1 MEIGILI
8 FCVLAVMGGLIAFLG
23 DKIGSKVGKKR
34 ISLFGMR
41 PKYTSI
47 LVTVLTGI
55 MIALMTIG
63 VLSALSENV
72 RTALFGMEQ
81 LQGELGRLGSE
92 VQQKNAELERS
103 KAQLAE
109 QTTEYNRMTERV
121 RETNTQLARAQE
133 QESYMRAQLQ
143 VVEEAYRKAQD
154 DVHASAEEIAQ
165 LEAMRGE
172 LTENIQKLDAEAE
185 RLRTNIVSLREGQV
199 VFRVGQIL
207 SSAVVESHLSAD
219 QAQQVLVN
227 VLNDTNR
234 LLQKQLNTQEGT
246 TLIRVLPATLE
257 KASTELQDTDR
268 KKLVRVVAAGNIIYG
283 EPAWV
288 EFVIHDD
295 LLLYQQG
302 ETVYAADLS
311 AYSGRGNIEM
321 SVLQFLQD
329 VNQQAKQKGVLPDPL
344 TGTVGQ
350 VDGLQLFNTIQEI
363 AAKGGNVNLRAVAKQ
378 DIYTE
383 GPVHIG
389 IIVTAK

>member
-41 PKYTSI
+41 PKHTSI

-55 MIALMTIG
+55 MIAAMTIG

-81 LQGELGRLGSE
+81 LQGELSRLGSE

-109 QTTEYNRMTERV
+109 QTTEYNHMTERV
-121 RETNTQLARAQE
+121 RETNTQLALAQE

-143 VVEEAYRKAQD
+143 VAEEAYRKAQA

-165 LEAMRGE
+165 LETMRGE

-199 VFRVGQIL
+199 IFRVGQIL
-207 SSAVVESHLSAD
+207 SSAVVESHLNAD
-219 QAQQVLVN
+219 QARQVL
-227 VLNDTNR
+227 
-234 LLQKQLNTQEGT
+234 
-246 TLIRVLPATLE
+246 AE
-257 KASTELQDTDR
+257 KASAELQNSAQ

-288 EFVIHDD
+288 DFVIHDD
-295 LLLYQQG
+295 LLLYRQG
-302 ETVYAADLS
+302 ETVYATDLS
-311 AYSGRGNIEM
+311 AYSGRANVEM
-321 SVLQFLQD
+321 RVLQFLQD
-329 VNQQAKQKGVLPDPL
+329 VNQHATQKGVLPDPL

-363 AAKGGNVNLRAVAKQ
+363 AAKGGDVN
-378 DIYTE
+378 
-383 GPVHIG
+383 GNSGCP
-389 IIVTAK
+389 

>member
-41 PKYTSI
+41 PKHTSI

-55 MIALMTIG
+55 MIAAMTIS

-81 LQGELGRLGSE
+81 LQGELSRLGSE

-103 KAQLAE
+103 KTQLAE
-109 QTTEYNRMTERV
+109 QTTEYNHMTERV
-121 RETNTQLARAQE
+121 RETNTQLALAQE

-143 VVEEAYRKAQD
+143 VVEDAYRKAQA
-154 DVHASAEEIAQ
+154 DVHASAEEIAK
-165 LEAMRGE
+165 LETMRGE

-199 VFRVGQIL
+199 IFRVGQIL
-207 SSAVVESHLSAD
+207 SSAVVESHLGAD
-219 QAQQVLVN
+219 HARQVLAN

-234 LLQKQLNTQEGT
+234 LLQKQLNTQEDT

-257 KASTELQDTDR
+257 KASAELQNSAQ

-288 EFVIHDD
+288 DFVIHDD
-295 LLLYQQG
+295 LLLYRQG
-302 ETVYAADLS
+302 ETVYATDLS
-311 AYSGRGNIEM
+311 AYSGRANVEM
-321 SVLQFLQD
+321 RVLQFLQD

-350 VDGLQLFNTIQEI
+350 VDGLQLFNSIQEI
-363 AAKGGNVNLRAVAKQ
+363 AAKGGDVNLRAVAKQ

-383 GPVHIG
+383 GPVRID

>member
-121 RETNTQLARAQE
+121 RETNTQLALAQE

-219 QAQQVLVN
+219 QAQQVLAN

-234 LLQKQLNTQEGT
+234 LLQKQLNTQEDT

-257 KASTELQDTDR
+257 KASAELQDSAQ

-383 GPVHIG
+383 GPVRID

>member
-121 RETNTQLARAQE
+121 RETNTQLALAQE

-143 VVEEAYRKAQD
+143 VVEDAYRKAQD

-165 LEAMRGE
+165 LETMRGE

-199 VFRVGQIL
+199 IFRVGQIL
-207 SSAVVESHLSAD
+207 SSAVVESHLNAD
-219 QAQQVLVN
+219 QARQVLAN

-234 LLQKQLNTQEGT
+234 LLQKQLNTQ
-246 TLIRVLPATLE
+246 
-257 KASTELQDTDR
+257 
-268 KKLVRVVAAGNIIYG
+268 GNIIYG

-288 EFVIHDD
+288 DFVIHDD
-295 LLLYQQG
+295 LLLYRQG
-302 ETVYAADLS
+302 ETVYATDLS
-311 AYSGRGNIEM
+311 AYSGRANVEM
-321 SVLQFLQD
+321 RVLQFLQD
-329 VNQQAKQKGVLPDPL
+329 VNQHATQKGVLPDPL

-363 AAKGGNVNLRAVAKQ
+363 AAKGGDVNLRAVAKQ

-383 GPVHIG
+383 GPVRID

>member
-121 RETNTQLARAQE
+121 RETNTQLALAQE

-288 EFVIHDD
+288 DFVIHDD
-295 LLLYQQG
+295 LLLYRQG

-383 GPVHIG
+383 GPVHID

>member
-121 RETNTQLARAQE
+121 RETNTQLALAQE

-288 EFVIHDD
+288 DFVIHDD
-295 LLLYQQG
+295 LLLYRQG

-378 DIYTE
+378 DIYTD
-383 GPVHIG
+383 GPVHID

>member
-121 RETNTQLARAQE
+121 RETNTQLALAQE

-257 KASTELQDTDR
+257 KASTELQDADR

-383 GPVHIG
+383 GPVRID

>member
-41 PKYTSI
+41 PKHTSI

-55 MIALMTIG
+55 MIAAMTIG

-72 RTALFGMEQ
+72 RTALFGME
-81 LQGELGRLGSE
+81 LSRLGSE

-109 QTTEYNRMTERV
+109 QTTEYNHMTERV
-121 RETNTQLARAQE
+121 RETNTQLALAQE

-143 VVEEAYRKAQD
+143 VVEDAYRKAQA

-165 LEAMRGE
+165 LETMRGE

-199 VFRVGQIL
+199 IFRVGQIL
-207 SSAVVESHLSAD
+207 SSAVVESHLNAD
-219 QAQQVLVN
+219 QARQVLAN

-234 LLQKQLNTQEGT
+234 LLQKQLNTQEDT

-257 KASTELQDTDR
+257 KASAELQNSAQ

-288 EFVIHDD
+288 DFVIHDD
-295 LLLYQQG
+295 LLLYRQG
-302 ETVYAADLS
+302 ETVYATDLS
-311 AYSGRGNIEM
+311 AYSGRANVEM
-321 SVLQFLQD
+321 RVLQFLQD
-329 VNQQAKQKGVLPDPL
+329 VNQHATQKGVLPDPL

-363 AAKGGNVNLRAVAKQ
+363 AAKGGDVNLRAVAKQ

-383 GPVHIG
+383 GPVRID

>member
-121 RETNTQLARAQE
+121 RETNTQLALAQE

-143 VVEEAYRKAQD
+143 VVEDAYRKAQD

-165 LEAMRGE
+165 LETMRGE

-199 VFRVGQIL
+199 IFRVGQIL
-207 SSAVVESHLSAD
+207 SSAVVESHLNAD
-219 QAQQVLVN
+219 QARQVLAN

-234 LLQKQLNTQEGT
+234 RLQKQLNTQEDT

-257 KASTELQDTDR
+257 KASAELQNSAQ

-288 EFVIHDD
+288 DFVIHDD
-295 LLLYQQG
+295 LLLYRQG
-302 ETVYAADLS
+302 ETVYATDLS
-311 AYSGRGNIEM
+311 AYSGRANVEM
-321 SVLQFLQD
+321 RVLQFLQD
-329 VNQQAKQKGVLPDPL
+329 VNQHATQKGVLPDPL
-344 TGTVGQ
+344 TGNVGQ

-363 AAKGGNVNLRAVAKQ
+363 AAKGGDVNLRAVAKQ

-383 GPVHIG
+383 GPVRID

>member
-103 KAQLAE
+103 KAQLAQ

-121 RETNTQLARAQE
+121 RETNTQLALAQE

-219 QAQQVLVN
+219 QAQQVLAN

-234 LLQKQLNTQEGT
+234 LLQKQLNTQEDT

-257 KASTELQDTDR
+257 KASTELQDADR

-321 SVLQFLQD
+321 SVLQFLHD
-329 VNQQAKQKGVLPDPL
+329 VNQQATQKGVLPDPL

-383 GPVHIG
+383 GPVRID

>member
-41 PKYTSI
+41 PKHTSI

-55 MIALMTIG
+55 MIAAMTIG

-81 LQGELGRLGSE
+81 LQGELSRLGSE

-109 QTTEYNRMTERV
+109 QTTEYNHMTERV
-121 RETNTQLARAQE
+121 RETNTQLALAQE

-143 VVEEAYRKAQD
+143 VVEDAYRKAQA

-199 VFRVGQIL
+199 IFRVGQIL
-207 SSAVVESHLSAD
+207 SSAVVESHLNAD
-219 QAQQVLVN
+219 QARQVLAN

-234 LLQKQLNTQEGT
+234 RLQKQLNTQEDT

-257 KASTELQDTDR
+257 KASAELQNSAQ

-288 EFVIHDD
+288 DFVIHDD
-295 LLLYQQG
+295 LLLYRQG
-302 ETVYAADLS
+302 ETVYATDLS
-311 AYSGRGNIEM
+311 AYSGRANVEM
-321 SVLQFLQD
+321 RVLQFLQD
-329 VNQQAKQKGVLPDPL
+329 VNQHATQKGVLPDPL

-363 AAKGGNVNLRAVAKQ
+363 AAKGGDVNLRAVAKQ

-383 GPVHIG
+383 GPVRID

>member
-219 QAQQVLVN
+219 QAQQVLAN

-383 GPVHIG
+383 GPVHID

>member
-1 MEIGILI
+1 M
-8 FCVLAVMGGLIAFLG
+8 
-23 DKIGSKVGKKR
+23 
-34 ISLFGMR
+34 
-41 PKYTSI
+41 
-47 LVTVLTGI
+47 
-55 MIALMTIG
+55 
-63 VLSALSENV
+63 
-72 RTALFGMEQ
+72 
-81 LQGELGRLGSE
+81 
-92 VQQKNAELERS
+92 
-103 KAQLAE
+103 
-109 QTTEYNRMTERV
+109 
-121 RETNTQLARAQE
+121 
-133 QESYMRAQLQ
+133 
-143 VVEEAYRKAQD
+143 
-154 DVHASAEEIAQ
+154 
-165 LEAMRGE
+165 
-172 LTENIQKLDAEAE
+172 
-185 RLRTNIVSLREGQV
+185 
-199 VFRVGQIL
+199 
-207 SSAVVESHLSAD
+207 
-219 QAQQVLVN
+219 N

-288 EFVIHDD
+288 DFVIHDD
-295 LLLYQQG
+295 LLLYRQG

-383 GPVHIG
+383 GPVHID

>member
-41 PKYTSI
+41 PKHTSI

-55 MIALMTIG
+55 MIAAMTIG

-81 LQGELGRLGSE
+81 LQGELSRLGSE

-103 KAQLAE
+103 KTQLAE
-109 QTTEYNRMTERV
+109 QTTEYNHMTERV
-121 RETNTQLARAQE
+121 RETNTQLALAQE

-143 VVEEAYRKAQD
+143 VVEDAYRKAQA
-154 DVHASAEEIAQ
+154 DVHASAEEIAK
-165 LEAMRGE
+165 LETMRGE

-199 VFRVGQIL
+199 IFRVGQIL
-207 SSAVVESHLSAD
+207 SSAVVESHLGAD
-219 QAQQVLVN
+219 QARQVLAN

-234 LLQKQLNTQEGT
+234 LLQKQLNTQEDT

-257 KASTELQDTDR
+257 KASAELQNSAQ

-288 EFVIHDD
+288 DFVIHDD
-295 LLLYQQG
+295 LLLYRQG
-302 ETVYAADLS
+302 ETVYATDLS
-311 AYSGRGNIEM
+311 AYSGRANVEM
-321 SVLQFLQD
+321 RVLQFLQD

-363 AAKGGNVNLRAVAKQ
+363 AAKGGDVNLRAVAKQ

-383 GPVHIG
+383 GPVRID

>member
-41 PKYTSI
+41 PKHTSI

-55 MIALMTIG
+55 MIAAMTIG

-81 LQGELGRLGSE
+81 LQGELSRLGSE

-109 QTTEYNRMTERV
+109 QTTEYNHMTERV
-121 RETNTQLARAQE
+121 RETNTQLALAQE

-143 VVEEAYRKAQD
+143 VVEDAYRKAQA
-154 DVHASAEEIAQ
+154 DVNASAEEIAQ

-199 VFRVGQIL
+199 IFRVGQIL
-207 SSAVVESHLSAD
+207 SSAVVESHLNAD
-219 QAQQVLVN
+219 QARQVLAN

-234 LLQKQLNTQEGT
+234 RLQKQLNTQEDT

-257 KASTELQDTDR
+257 KASAELQNSAQ

-288 EFVIHDD
+288 DFVIHDD
-295 LLLYQQG
+295 LLLYRQG
-302 ETVYAADLS
+302 ETVYATDLS
-311 AYSGRGNIEM
+311 AYNGRANVEM
-321 SVLQFLQD
+321 RVLQF
-329 VNQQAKQKGVLPDPL
+329 
-344 TGTVGQ
+344 
-350 VDGLQLFNTIQEI
+350 
-363 AAKGGNVNLRAVAKQ
+363 
-378 DIYTE
+378 
-383 GPVHIG
+383 
-389 IIVTAK
+389 

>member
-41 PKYTSI
+41 PKHTSI

-55 MIALMTIG
+55 MIAAMTIG

-81 LQGELGRLGSE
+81 LQGELSRLGSE

-109 QTTEYNRMTERV
+109 QTTEYNQMTERV
-121 RETNTQLARAQE
+121 RETNTQLALAQE

-143 VVEEAYRKAQD
+143 VVEDAYRKAQA

-199 VFRVGQIL
+199 IFRVGQIL
-207 SSAVVESHLSAD
+207 SSAVVESHLNAD
-219 QAQQVLVN
+219 QARQVLAN

-234 LLQKQLNTQEGT
+234 RLQKQLNTQEDT

-257 KASTELQDTDR
+257 KASAELQNSEQ

-288 EFVIHDD
+288 DFVIHDD
-295 LLLYQQG
+295 LLLYRQG
-302 ETVYAADLS
+302 ETVYATDLS
-311 AYSGRGNIEM
+311 AYNGRANVEM
-321 SVLQFLQD
+321 RVLQFLQD
-329 VNQQAKQKGVLPDPL
+329 VNQHATQKGVLPDPL

-363 AAKGGNVNLRAVAKQ
+363 AAKGGDVNLRAVAKQ

-383 GPVHIG
+383 GPVRID

>member
-383 GPVHIG
+383 GPVHID

>member
-219 QAQQVLVN
+219 QAQQVLAN

-378 DIYTE
+378 DIYTD
-383 GPVHIG
+383 GPVHID

>member
-41 PKYTSI
+41 PKHTSI

-55 MIALMTIG
+55 MIAAMTIG

-81 LQGELGRLGSE
+81 LQGELSRLGSE

-109 QTTEYNRMTERV
+109 QTTEYNHMTERV
-121 RETNTQLARAQE
+121 RETNTQLALAQE

-143 VVEEAYRKAQD
+143 VVEDAYRKAQA
-154 DVHASAEEIAQ
+154 DVNASAEEIAQ

-199 VFRVGQIL
+199 IFRVGQIL
-207 SSAVVESHLSAD
+207 SSAVVESHLNAD
-219 QAQQVLVN
+219 QARQVLAN

-234 LLQKQLNTQEGT
+234 RLQKQLNTQEDT

-257 KASTELQDTDR
+257 KASAELQNSAQ

-288 EFVIHDD
+288 DFVIHDD
-295 LLLYQQG
+295 LLLYRQG
-302 ETVYAADLS
+302 ETVYATDLS
-311 AYSGRGNIEM
+311 AYSGRANVEM
-321 SVLQFLQD
+321 RVLQFLQD
-329 VNQQAKQKGVLPDPL
+329 VNQHATQKGVLPDPL

-363 AAKGGNVNLRAVAKQ
+363 AAKGGDVNLRAVAKQ

-383 GPVHIG
+383 GPVRID

>member
-103 KAQLAE
+103 KAQLAQ

-121 RETNTQLARAQE
+121 RETNTQLALAQE

-257 KASTELQDTDR
+257 KASTELQDADR

-383 GPVHIG
+383 GPVRID

>member
-121 RETNTQLARAQE
+121 RETNTQLALAQE

-219 QAQQVLVN
+219 QAQQVLAN

-383 GPVHIG
+383 GPVHID

>member
-121 RETNTQLARAQE
+121 RETNTQLALAQE

-219 QAQQVLVN
+219 QAQQVLGN

-344 TGTVGQ
+344 TGTVDQ

-363 AAKGGNVNLRAVAKQ
+363 AAKGGDVNLRAVAKQ

-383 GPVHIG
+383 GPVRID

>member
-121 RETNTQLARAQE
+121 RETNTQLALAQE

-199 VFRVGQIL
+199 IFRVGQML

-219 QAQQVLVN
+219 QARQVLVN

-234 LLQKQLNTQEGT
+234 LLQKHLNAKEDI
-246 TLIRVLPATLE
+246 TLVRVLPATLE
-257 KASTELQDTDR
+257 KASVALQDADQ

-311 AYSGRGNIEM
+311 AYSGRGNVEM

-383 GPVHIG
+383 GPVRID

>member
-34 ISLFGMR
+34 ISIFGMR

-121 RETNTQLARAQE
+121 RETNTQLALAQE

-143 VVEEAYRKAQD
+143 VVEDAYRKAQD

-165 LEAMRGE
+165 LETMRGE

-199 VFRVGQIL
+199 IFRVGQIL
-207 SSAVVESHLSAD
+207 SSAVVESHLNAD
-219 QAQQVLVN
+219 QARQVLAN

-234 LLQKQLNTQEGT
+234 LLQKQLNTQEDT

-257 KASTELQDTDR
+257 KASAELQNSAQ

-288 EFVIHDD
+288 DFVIHDD
-295 LLLYQQG
+295 LLLYRQG
-302 ETVYAADLS
+302 ETVYATDLS

-329 VNQQAKQKGVLPDPL
+329 VNQHATQKGVLPDPL
-344 TGTVGQ
+344 TGNVGQ

-363 AAKGGNVNLRAVAKQ
+363 AAKGGDVNLRAVAKQ

-383 GPVHIG
+383 GPVRID

>member
-41 PKYTSI
+41 PKHTSI

-55 MIALMTIG
+55 MIAAMTIG

-81 LQGELGRLGSE
+81 LQGELSRLGSE

-109 QTTEYNRMTERV
+109 QTTEYNHMTERV
-121 RETNTQLARAQE
+121 RETNTQLALAQE

-143 VVEEAYRKAQD
+143 VVEDAYRKAQA

-199 VFRVGQIL
+199 IFRVGQIL
-207 SSAVVESHLSAD
+207 SSAVVESHLNAD
-219 QAQQVLVN
+219 QARQVLAN

-234 LLQKQLNTQEGT
+234 LLQKQLNTQEDT

-257 KASTELQDTDR
+257 KASAELQNSAQ

-288 EFVIHDD
+288 DFVIHDD
-295 LLLYQQG
+295 LLLYRQG
-302 ETVYAADLS
+302 ETVYATDLS
-311 AYSGRGNIEM
+311 AYSGRANVEM
-321 SVLQFLQD
+321 RVLQFLQD
-329 VNQQAKQKGVLPDPL
+329 VNQHATQKGVLPDPL

-363 AAKGGNVNLRAVAKQ
+363 AAQGGDVNLRAVAKQ

-383 GPVHIG
+383 GPVRID

>member
-121 RETNTQLARAQE
+121 RETNTQLALAQE

-199 VFRVGQIL
+199 IFRVGQML

-219 QAQQVLVN
+219 QARQVLVN

-234 LLQKQLNTQEGT
+234 LLQKHLNAKEDI
-246 TLIRVLPATLE
+246 TLVRVLPATLE
-257 KASTELQDTDR
+257 KASAALQDADQ

-321 SVLQFLQD
+321 NVLQFLQD

-344 TGTVGQ
+344 TGNVGQ

-383 GPVHIG
+383 GPVHID

>member
-92 VQQKNAELERS
+92 VQQKNAELKRS

-121 RETNTQLARAQE
+121 RETNTQLALAQE

-257 KASTELQDTDR
+257 KASTELQDADR

-321 SVLQFLQD
+321 SVLQFLHD
-329 VNQQAKQKGVLPDPL
+329 VNQQATQKGVLPDPL
-344 TGTVGQ
+344 TGNVGQ

-383 GPVHIG
+383 GPVHID